1 MRPGITRAIY
11 TTAIMTTTSDIDQL
25 DIERYLSL
33 YPDNITKHLSII
45 KYSDIG
51 HELYHISTKRQRE
64 LVPNISR
71 RSSYK
76 ENNTIPR
83 VHTAPYLLGCMASV
97 ANIAYKAIYTDTAES
112 KEYKG
117 GWYIHAVDYDIALKP
132 DTTLVFDVNQTDETW
147 LVAYNETISTYPTRV
162 IGKFIPTLI
171 EYTPVYRKPH
181 IETIQIALNITD
193 KNGAWLTKDT
203 YVAPGYY
210 SVVVS
215 RQGIKYKLIDHKV
228 VEQQEWAQVKKLQAD
243 MLSYDT
249 DRSCWSW

>member
-1 MRPGITRAIY
+1 
-11 TTAIMTTTSDIDQL
+11 MTTTSDIDQL
-25 DIERYLSL
+25 DIERYLAL
-33 YPDNITKHLSII
+33 YPDNITKHLSTLT
-45 KYSDIG
+45 YSDIG
-51 HELYHISTKRQRE
+51 HELYHISTRRQRE

-83 VHTAPYLLGCMASV
+83 VHTSPYLLGCMASV
-97 ANIAYKAIYTDTAES
+97 ANIAYKAIYTNTAES

-147 LVAYNETISTYPTRV
+147 LVAYNEAVAVYPAKV
-162 IGKFIPTLI
+162 VGKFIPTRI
-171 EYTPVYRKPH
+171 EYTPVYRKTH

-193 KNGAWLTKDT
+193 KKGAWLTQDK
-203 YVAPGYY
+203 YLAPGCYEAIIT
-210 SVVVS
+210 
-215 RQGIKYKLIDHKV
+215 RQGIKYKLVDYQV
-228 VEQQEWAQVKKLQAD
+228 VKEQEWALAKKLHAD

-249 DRSCWSW
+249 NRSCWSW